1 METKKEIAMHTSLTI
16 SDNFDFIIYSLF
28 LTFFVNH
35 KASYPFMK
43 WSETGKTMALEMNMI
58 SPR

>member
-16 SDNFDFIIYSLF
+16 SENFDFILYSLF

-35 KASYPFMK
+35 KASYPCMK
-43 WSETGKTMALEMNMI
+43 WSETGKTI
-58 SPR
+58 